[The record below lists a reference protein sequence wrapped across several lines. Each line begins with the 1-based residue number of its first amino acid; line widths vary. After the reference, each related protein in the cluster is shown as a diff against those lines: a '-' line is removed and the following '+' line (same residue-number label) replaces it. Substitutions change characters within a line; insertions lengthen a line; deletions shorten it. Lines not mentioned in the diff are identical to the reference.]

1 MFGNLFLFM
10 NKCIICLF
18 LLLPIPFGLFAQTAM
33 TPVFKVVP
41 LGVRGGSDESNL
53 SSYMLAPE
61 GSDDYV
67 CLDAGTLHY
76 GIEKAVKAGIF
87 KTSISTVL
95 RDYIKGYLI
104 SHAHLD
110 HIAGLILNSPDD
122 TVKNIYGLPY
132 CLDILKDKY
141 FTWKSW
147 ANFANEGDKP
157 ALKKYYYTYLSND
170 KEADITNTQMH
181 VTAFPLSHSDPYQ
194 STAFLVR
201 YDSSYILYLGDT
213 GADEIEKTNSLHSLW
228 EKVAPL
234 IQTKKLKAIFI
245 EVSFPDQQPANQLF
259 GHLTP
264 KLLTQEME
272 NLSKLTG
279 KNAMKQFK
287 VLITHIKPAGNHE
300 EQIKK
305 QLKQLNTLRLQLIFP
320 QQSRLIKL

>member
-1 MFGNLFLFM
+1 M
-10 NKCIICLF
+10 KKYCTVCLF
-18 LLLPIPFGLFAQTAM
+18 LLFIISLKGFSQSKKSVI
-33 TPVFKVVP
+33 FKIVP
-41 LGVRGGSDESNL
+41 LGVKGGSDESNL

-61 GSDDYV
+61 GSNNYI

-76 GIEKAVKAGIF
+76 GIERAVKAGIF
-87 KTSISTVL
+87 KTNTSTVL

-170 KEADITNTQMH
+170 KEADIANTKMH
-181 VTAFPLSHSDPYQ
+181 VTAFPLSHADPYQ

-213 GADEIEKTNSLHSLW
+213 GADEIEKTNNLHLLW
-228 EKVAPL
+228 QKVAPL
-234 IQTKKLKAIFI
+234 IQTKKLKGIFI
-245 EVSFPDQQPANQLF
+245 EVSFPDQQPASQLF

-264 KLLTQEME
+264 KLLMNEME

-279 KNAMKQFK
+279 KNAIRQCK

-300 EQIKK
+300 EQIK
-305 QLKQLNTLRLQLIFP
+305 QQVKQLNTLGLQLIFP
-320 QQSRLIKL
+320 QQAQLIKL

>member
-1 MFGNLFLFM
+1 MKKCFFLS
-10 NKCIICLF
+10 LF
-18 LLLPIPFGLFAQTAM
+18 LLFTLSVK
-33 TPVFKVVP
+33 VFSQQKKSSTFKIVP
-41 LGVRGGSDESNL
+41 LGVKGGSDESNL
-53 SSYMLAPE
+53 SSYMLAPA
-61 GSDDYV
+61 SSNNYI

-76 GIEKAVKAGIF
+76 GIERAVKAGIF
-87 KTSISTVL
+87 KTTISTVL

-132 CLDILKDKY
+132 CLNILKDKY

-170 KEADITNTQMH
+170 KEADIANTQMH

-201 YDSSYILYLGDT
+201 YDSSYVLYLGDT
-213 GADEIEKTNSLHSLW
+213 GADEVEKTNSLHLLW
-228 EKVAPL
+228 ETVAPL
-234 IQTKKLKAIFI
+234 IQTKKLKGIFI
-245 EVSFPDQQPANQLF
+245 EVSFADQQPASQLF

-264 KLLTQEME
+264 ALLMSEME
-272 NLSKLTG
+272 NLSRLTG
-279 KNAMKQFK
+279 KDAMKQCK

-320 QQSRLIKL
+320 EQAHLIKL

>member
-1 MFGNLFLFM
+1 MKKCFFLS
-10 NKCIICLF
+10 LF
-18 LLLPIPFGLFAQTAM
+18 LLFTLSVK
-33 TPVFKVVP
+33 VFSQQKKSSTFKIVP
-41 LGVRGGSDESNL
+41 LGVKGGSDESNL
-53 SSYMLAPE
+53 SSYMLAPA
-61 GSDDYV
+61 SSNNYI

-76 GIEKAVKAGIF
+76 GIERAVKAGIF
-87 KTSISTVL
+87 KTTISTVL

-170 KEADITNTQMH
+170 KEADIANTQMH

-201 YDSSYILYLGDT
+201 YDSSYVLYLGDT
-213 GADEIEKTNSLHSLW
+213 GADEVEKTNSLHLLW
-228 EKVAPL
+228 ETVAPL
-234 IQTKKLKAIFI
+234 IQTKKLKGIFI
-245 EVSFPDQQPANQLF
+245 EVSFADQQPASQLF

-264 KLLTQEME
+264 TLLMSEME
-272 NLSKLTG
+272 NLSRLTG
-279 KNAMKQFK
+279 KDAMKQCK

-320 QQSRLIKL
+320 EQAHLIKL